1 MYISQDFNKWFSD
14 RGDETLMLD
23 HKINKES
30 NILEIGGYKGVWVS
44 HIIEKYNPNVF
55 IFEPVEE
62 YYNHLC
68 SKFSSNPK
76 VKIFKFGVSNKTQ
89 NANISL
95 IDDGSSLIFNSDHK
109 EKIELI
115 SFDTML
121 DYLNLQNIDLMQINI
136 EGAEYDV
143 LEHAIK
149 NNLLKNIN
157 KIIVQFHTNVED
169 CYIRRSNIQNKLQE
183 FGYSKLFDYP
193 FIWEGWAK

>member
-1 MYISQDFNKWFSD
+1 
-14 RGDETLMLD
+14 
-23 HKINKES
+23 
-30 NILEIGGYKGVWVS
+30 
-44 HIIEKYNPNVF
+44 
-55 IFEPVEE
+55 
-62 YYNHLC
+62 
-68 SKFSSNPK
+68 
-76 VKIFKFGVSNKTQ
+76 
-89 NANISL
+89 
-95 IDDGSSLIFNSDHK
+95 
-109 EKIELI
+109 
-115 SFDTML
+115 
-121 DYLNLQNIDLMQINI
+121 MQINI